1 MPNDLWYFAYGSN
14 MDLARKQ
21 GRTGAI
27 RESHLATLSGYRL
40 AFNKMGSDGVVYANL
55 FADPT
60 EETLGVIYRCT
71 SETLNTLDG
80 YEGASSGHYQRTEV
94 QVRRLDG
101 QIVSAIAYVAR
112 PEVVVSESRPSDEY
126 FGYIRRGTEA
136 HRFPTNAIRAI
147 EIRAFRRACDPGK
160 RLWRAYQVDEGLEND
175 WLYRLNAL
183 HVFELTSICQGHLSA
198 RRSILRSHPH
208 IILRVRDQ
216 LVASAI
222 RWIQKGDSS
231 EFPQPESL
239 PLGSVGTWS
248 IEHIRSL
255 KLSRGAIRFSTSDRV
270 LLRATGS
277 VAVGTSSDRTH
288 TTEWFTTVIPEIEA
302 YDRRLS
308 GLLGFSSKPHA

>member
-1 MPNDLWYFAYGSN
+1 

-40 AFNKMGSDGVVYANL
+40 AFNKMGNDGVVYANL

-71 SETLNTLDG
+71 SETLDTLDG
-80 YEGASSGHYQRTEV
+80 YEGASSGHYQRMEV

-112 PEVVVSESRPSDEY
+112 PEVAVSEARPSDEY

-136 HRFPTNAIRAI
+136 HRFPANAIRAI

-175 WLYRLNAL
+175 WLYRLNEL
-183 HVFELTSICQGHLSA
+183 NVFELTSICQGHPSA

-208 IILRVRDQ
+208 IILRVREVRLRR
-216 LVASAI
+216 LVPSRSRCGM
-222 RWIQKGDSS
+222 RW
-231 EFPQPESL
+231 F
-239 PLGSVGTWS
+239 
-248 IEHIRSL
+248 
-255 KLSRGAIRFSTSDRV
+255 LSRRLGGLIT
-270 LLRATGS
+270 ATCGLGGPHYGEEQTARRIS
-277 VAVGTSSDRTH
+277 
-288 TTEWFTTVIPEIEA
+288 EISA
-302 YDRRLS
+302 YTLNGREQ
-308 GLLGFSSKPHA
+308 A

>member
-1 MPNDLWYFAYGSN
+1 

-71 SETLNTLDG
+71 SETLDTLDG

-94 QVRRLDG
+94 KVRRLDG

-126 FGYIRRGTEA
+126 FWYIRRGTEA
-136 HRFPTNAIRAI
+136 HRFPANAVRAI

-160 RLWRAYQVDEGLEND
+160 RLWRVYQVDEGLEND
-175 WLYRLNAL
+175 WLYRLNHCTYSSLPASAKVIRP
-183 HVFELTSICQGHLSA
+183 HGEVSYDRTRISSYEFETNSLL
-198 RRSILRSHPH
+198 RRSDGFKRGMPANF
-208 IILRVRDQ
+208 RN
-216 LVASAI
+216 
-222 RWIQKGDSS
+222 
-231 EFPQPESL
+231 PSL
-239 PLGSVGTWS
+239 CPLG
-248 IEHIRSL
+248 L
-255 KLSRGAIRFSTSDRV
+255 
-270 LLRATGS
+270 
-277 VAVGTSSDRTH
+277 
-288 TTEWFTTVIPEIEA
+288 
-302 YDRRLS
+302 
-308 GLLGFSSKPHA
+308 